1 MDFGALIAGLLSTF
15 FLAAG
20 LLWRYGQPGR
30 HHVAVTGSVFL
41 AWYFSMLI
49 IILMPLDVSST
60 AYRQCLTYHNQSA
73 VPPHE
78 THGSQAAA
86 LSARLVAYPGLANR
100 VENNSLAPASSPVS
114 PNATASNKNERGS
127 GDGVVITN
135 YPAGTASSEPTSSFE
150 PMPIENNASL
160 ATPANMTNTPHH
172 VPVEPVM
179 TNLPP
184 TVLPHPTDQSHP
196 IDNFCPVPWSRV
208 PDDAFPV
215 LWRIVYWSSQL
226 LTWIILPLMQ
236 SYSTAGDFTT
246 SGKLKTA
253 LYENAIYYGTYVC
266 IFVILLI
273 YLIINGIGLDW
284 GKLKVLLITA
294 SNTWGLFLL
303 VLLLGSGLVDVPRT
317 MWNLSRKGYTLR
329 YLYFKGAKLSMEK
342 CETEEKL
349 DDAIEELRQ
358 VNNCITMGSPLRRYV
373 DVIISRIPRDKWEDT
388 RRNRTTASG
397 ASVSEK
403 SLVRLHKQVIKAMQ
417 GVNRTQVQW
426 DQLLTD
432 ILACEDV
439 TKNEANVERRF
450 KSSLDYRPRGQL
462 TKMICTPTIEWYWRS
477 LESSNSYFGL
487 EIFSAAILG
496 YLCLCTYY
504 TLFKIRI
511 FNLYYLVP
519 HQQTSEYSLI
529 FSGMML
535 CRLTPPLCLN
545 FLGMTHLDQHIS
557 READRVETAYTK
569 IMGHMD
575 VISIVSDGF
584 NVYFPMLICVLGV
597 ATYLKWGSKIVHAL
611 GFEQFLADDDLTT
624 DLVDEG
630 RDLIKR
636 EKNRRQRQV
645 ENEMRRRQRMQSAS
659 SQEFNPGSHG
669 AGGGSAT
676 GELRN
681 GRAPLNSSGST
692 ESPRAEL
699 LTGIGDTPDYNSRDQ
714 FSPSGAQWSVPRL
727 QPPKNL
733 FDDV

>member
-1 MDFGALIAGLLSTF
+1 MEFGPLIVGLVSTF

-30 HHVAVTGSVFL
+30 HHMAVTASVFL

-60 AYRQCLTYHNQSA
+60 AYKQCLTYHNLSA

-78 THGSQAAA
+78 AHGPHAAA
-86 LSARLVAYPGLANR
+86 LTLQLRAYAGPANFSGNDSTAFDVR
-100 VENNSLAPASSPVS
+100 TSTTSSMHQT
-114 PNATASNKNERGS
+114 NDQANGS
-127 GDGVVITN
+127 VITSN
-135 YPAGTASSEPTSSFE
+135 RSPSQVVVNSTSLGAGPTESNASPAGNVTNPPYALPVDPTHPAGPLHPVLPSSS
-150 PMPIENNASL
+150 I
-160 ATPANMTNTPHH
+160 
-172 VPVEPVM
+172 
-179 TNLPP
+179 
-184 TVLPHPTDQSHP
+184 LPHPIND
-196 IDNFCPVPWSRV
+196 FCPKPWSRV

-246 SGKLKTA
+246 SGKLRTA
-253 LYENAIYYGTYVC
+253 LYENAIYYGTYLC
-266 IFVILLI
+266 IFVVLLV
-273 YLIINGIGLDW
+273 YLIINGIGLDG

-329 YLYFKGAKLSMEK
+329 YLYFKAAKLSMEK
-342 CETEEKL
+342 CETEERL

-373 DVIISRIPRDKWEDT
+373 DVIISRIPRAKWEDT

-426 DQLLTD
+426 DQLLAD
-432 ILACEDV
+432 ILYWEDIS
-439 TKNEANVERRF
+439 KNEANVERRF

-462 TKMICTPTIEWYWRS
+462 TKMFCTPTVEWYWRCLLRAVLLRALAVIFAGFTILIMFSEVTFFIRKPLISVVGIIHSS
-477 LESSNSYFGL
+477 LETSFSYFGL
-487 EIFSAAILG
+487 EVFSATTLG

-557 READRVETAYTK
+557 REPDRVETAYTK

-611 GFEQFLADDDLTT
+611 GFEQFLADDDLTI

-630 RDLIKR
+630 RDLVKR
-636 EKNRRQRQV
+636 EKNRRQRQL
-645 ENEMRRRQRMQSAS
+645 ENEIRRRQRLQTAP
-659 SQEFNPGSHG
+659 SQEFSPGTLGGGGVGGGGG
-669 AGGGSAT
+669 AGSAT
-676 GELRN
+676 GE
-681 GRAPLNSSGST
+681 
-692 ESPRAEL
+692 PRSE
-699 LTGIGDTPDYNSRDQ
+699 
-714 FSPSGAQWSVPRL
+714 
-727 QPPKNL
+727 
-733 FDDV
+733 